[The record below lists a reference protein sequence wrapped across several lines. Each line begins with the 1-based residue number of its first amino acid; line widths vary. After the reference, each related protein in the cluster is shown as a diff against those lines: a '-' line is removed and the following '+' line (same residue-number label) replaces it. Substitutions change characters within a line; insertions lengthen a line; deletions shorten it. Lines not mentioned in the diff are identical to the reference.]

1 MRSCKRD
8 TEVAKMGA
16 EAAKLGKNEC
26 KVTNMICYSIS
37 LYLIFRT

>member
-8 TEVAKMGA
+8 VELAKMGE

-26 KVTNMICYSIS
+26 KATQKEGNES
-37 LYLIFRT
+37 LA